1 MSTSPLAA
9 AASAAPLY
17 LALAFLVLAI
27 ALLARRVVALGAAL
41 NRARQG
47 EARFKLLAEH
57 GVDAGWIVDCASQE
71 LLYLAPQAQAEFGLD
86 PGQLKK
92 HLTDALPARIAGL
105 LAGAA
110 ACRRHTSQWTQPG
123 PDGAEL
129 ALESHSTLIDG
140 ADGKPALLVGALRDV
155 SARLRQEQHQ
165 EQAERRFAS
174 MLSHEFRSPLSTI
187 DGAVQRLEMT
197 AGDADEGT
205 RKRYRKIGAAVERL
219 LELIDQHLSPERM
232 ATLGRARQPDTLGPQ
247 ALLAAAAQA
256 AQAAAPRHTVSLRAG
271 ALPDRLR
278 CDPEGMRVC
287 LQVLLDNAANYAPAG
302 SEIELVG
309 GLAAEGGV
317 EFLVLDR
324 GPGVAPDEAV
334 LLFDKGFRGS
344 AGAGRPGSGLGLYL
358 ARALVDAHG
367 GALTVSNRADGGAA
381 FRIWLPLPAPA
392 GKSLAYN
399 GGRGNNSCE

>member
-1 MSTSPLAA
+1 VPASPLAA
-9 AASAAPLY
+9 AVFA
-17 LALAFLVLAI
+17 ALAFLVLAI

-57 GVDAGWIVDCASQE
+57 AVDAGWIVDCASQE
-71 LLYLAPQAQAEFGLD
+71 LLYLAPQAAAGFGLD
-86 PGQLKK
+86 PVQLKNQ
-92 HLTDALPARIAGL
+92 LTDALPARIAAL
-105 LAGAA
+105 LAGDA
-110 ACRRHTSQWTQPG
+110 ACRRQTGQWSRPG

-129 ALESHSTLIDG
+129 ALEIHSTLIDG
-140 ADGKPALLVGALRDV
+140 ADGKPALLVGVLRDV
-155 SARLRQEQHQ
+155 SALDRERQRQ

-197 AGDADEGT
+197 AGEADEGT

-232 ATLGRARQPDTLGPQ
+232 ATLGRARQPDTLDPR
-247 ALLAAAAQA
+247 ALLEVAAEAAR
-256 AQAAAPRHTVSLRAG
+256 AAAPLHTVSLRAG
-271 ALPDRLR
+271 ALPERLR

-302 SEIELVG
+302 TEIELAGALV
-309 GLAAEGGV
+309 AEGGV

-324 GPGVAPDEAV
+324 GPGVAPDEAELV
-334 LLFDKGFRGS
+334 FDKGFRGR
-344 AGAGRPGSGLGLYL
+344 AAAGRPGSGLGLYM

-367 GALTVSNRADGGAA
+367 GALTVGHRAGGGAA
-381 FRIWLPLPAPA
+381 FRIWLPLPPPA
-392 GKSLAYN
+392 GKNLAHN
-399 GGRGNNSCE
+399 GAQG

>member
-1 MSTSPLAA
+1 VPTSPLAA
-9 AASAAPLY
+9 AVWVLPY
-17 LALAFLVLAI
+17 LALAFLLLAI

-57 GVDAGWIVDCASQE
+57 SVDAGWIVDCASQE
-71 LLYLAPQAQAEFGLD
+71 LLYLAPQAAAGFGLD
-86 PGQLKK
+86 AVQITAQLSA
-92 HLTDALPARIAGL
+92 ALPARIAGL
-105 LAGAA
+105 LAGDA
-110 ACRRHTSQWTQPG
+110 ACRRQTSQWSQPG

-129 ALESHSTLIDG
+129 ALESHSALIDG
-140 ADGKPALLVGALRDV
+140 ADGKPALLVGVLRDV
-155 SARLRQEQHQ
+155 SALDREKQRQ

-197 AGDADEGT
+197 AGGADEGT

-232 ATLGRARQPDTLGPQ
+232 ATLGRARQADTLDPR
-247 ALLAAAAQA
+247 ALLAAAAEA
-256 AQAAAPRHTVSLRAG
+256 ARAAAPQHTVSLRAG
-271 ALPDRLR
+271 ALPERLR

-287 LQVLLDNAANYAPAG
+287 LQVLLDNAVHYAPPG
-302 SEIELVG
+302 TEIELAG
-309 GLAAEGGV
+309 GVAAEGGV
-317 EFLVLDR
+317 EFLVRDH
-324 GPGVAPDEAV
+324 GPGVAPDEAELV
-334 LLFDKGFRGS
+334 FDKGFRGR
-344 AGAGRPGSGLGLYL
+344 AAAGRPGSGLGLYM

-367 GALTVSNRADGGAA
+367 GALTVGHCAGGGAA

-392 GKSLAYN
+392 GKNLAHN
-399 GGRGNNSCE
+399 GAQG

>member
-1 MSTSPLAA
+1 MPTSSLAA

-71 LLYLAPQAQAEFGLD
+71 LLYLAPRARAGFGLD
-86 PGQLKK
+86 PVQLKA
-92 HLTDALPARIAGL
+92 HLADALPVRIAGL
-105 LAGAA
+105 LAGDA
-110 ACRRHTSQWTQPG
+110 ACRRQVAPFEQRRA
-123 PDGAEL
+123 DGAEL
-129 ALESHSTLIDG
+129 ALEIHSTLIDG

-155 SARLRQEQHQ
+155 SQLRRQ

-174 MLSHEFRSPLSTI
+174 MLSHEFRSPLSSI

-205 RKRYRKIGAAVERL
+205 RKRYRKIAAAVERL

-232 ATLGRARQPDTLGPQ
+232 ATLGRARQPDTLTPR
-247 ALLAAAAQA
+247 ALLEAAAKA
-256 AQAAAPRHTVSLRAG
+256 AQAAAPLHTVSLRAG
-271 ALPDRLR
+271 VLPDSLR

-287 LQVLLDNAANYAPAG
+287 LQVLLDNAAKYAPAG
-302 SEIELVG
+302 GEIELVG
-309 GLAAEGGV
+309 ALADEGGV

-324 GPGVAPDEAV
+324 GPGVAPEEADLV
-334 LLFDKGFRGS
+334 FDKGFRGRAS
-344 AGAGRPGSGLGLYL
+344 AGLPGKGLGLYM

-367 GALTVSNRADGGAA
+367 GALTVGHRADGGAA

-392 GKSLAYN
+392 GKNLAHN
-399 GGRGNNSCE
+399 GGKSNNSFE